1 VIKPFL
7 PSEGQLIALQ
17 HRLLRAARAFLDP
30 ELQLGRITP
39 EEAKRV
45 LMEDVVMSDAMATQ
59 EVERYTFR
67 APGQAPSYYYGYT
80 KLMELRQEAEKAMA
94 GKFDAKRF
102 HDFVLAQGLVPPSLL
117 RAAVFEEFVPQAG
130 GAAGR

>member
-1 VIKPFL
+1 
-7 PSEGQLIALQ
+7 
-17 HRLLRAARAFLDP
+17 
-30 ELQLGRITP
+30 
-39 EEAKRV
+39 
-45 LMEDVVMSDAMATQ
+45 
-59 EVERYTFR
+59 
-67 APGQAPSYYYGYT
+67 
-80 KLMELRQEAEKAMA
+80 MELRQEAEKAMA